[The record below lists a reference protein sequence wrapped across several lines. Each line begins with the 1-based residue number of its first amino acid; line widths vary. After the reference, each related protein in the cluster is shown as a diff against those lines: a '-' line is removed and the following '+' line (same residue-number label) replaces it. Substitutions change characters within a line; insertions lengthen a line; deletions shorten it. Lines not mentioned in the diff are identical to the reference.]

1 MEEKVVPGPLAV
13 VDSIFILFIS
23 SVYLCTTK
31 GYTGFQGIL
40 LGILI
45 VIGFNILLRI
55 KYVGTVILF
64 LSSVTWAF
72 GIFSLLPLEKLVN
85 NSFPWKIGVFI
96 ILLLISLAFH
106 FKPVDEKKDLTPEQA
121 AALDSYNQAVKL
133 AKIQREYQKKEQKL
147 LKKQQKAREKEAK
160 KNGTTVDKQ
169 NNVSGD
175 VMPSPSVSANE
186 SYVEP
191 ASSVKHIKDMK
202 ICPVIS
208 KKIPEDGVY
217 CIPFYT
223 YCITYLDIISEKFL
237 TNDSVKKIEGFSQQ
251 ALDAA
256 CADSLMD
263 NYYVFYPVGEDNV
276 HNISLDGDEVVH
288 TQIFADLAKD
298 PIMCKYGS
306 SLMTCDTFM
315 SKVGLFFGNGFYFN
329 PISNSSIE
337 IYDEKLF
344 ELNSIKKHIIN
355 TSDEEESKDFR
366 NLFYYDLKN
375 HQIDYIPIQ

>member
-1 MEEKVVPGPLAV
+1 MEQKVVPGPLAV
-13 VDSIFILFIS
+13 IDSIFILFIS

-31 GYTGFQGIL
+31 GYTGFQGII

-85 NSFPWKIGVFI
+85 NSLPWKIGVFL
-96 ILLLISLAFH
+96 ILLLLSLAFH

-133 AKIQREYQKKEQKL
+133 AKIQKEIQKENEKKNHKQIKREQKI
-147 LKKQQKAREKEAK
+147 KEKDAK
-160 KNGTTVDKQ
+160 KNGGASDKQ
-169 NNVSGD
+169 KSASNYVSSSSIDED
-175 VMPSPSVSANE
+175 VE
-186 SYVEP
+186 SD
-191 ASSVKHIKDMK
+191 SKKMNINDMQ

-208 KKIPEDGVY
+208 KRIPDDGIY
-217 CIPFYT
+217 CIPFYM
-223 YCITYLDIISEKFL
+223 YCITYLDVISGKFL

-251 ALDAA
+251 ALDSA

-263 NYYVFYPVGEDNV
+263 NYYVFYPVGKDNV

-329 PISNSSIE
+329 PISNSAIE

-355 TSDEEESKDFR
+355 TSDDDESKDFR
-366 NLFYYDLKN
+366 DLFYYDFKN